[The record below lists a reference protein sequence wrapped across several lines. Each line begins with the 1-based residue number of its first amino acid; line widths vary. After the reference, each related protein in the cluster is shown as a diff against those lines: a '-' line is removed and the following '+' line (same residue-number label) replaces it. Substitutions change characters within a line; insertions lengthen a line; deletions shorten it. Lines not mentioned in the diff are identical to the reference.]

1 MGPVAFS
8 TSPSV
13 VIADAPGAGASAVAP
28 PPAPGAVAPSSKP
41 QMPFNIMPS
50 AGAGNSYRTSMTVEA
65 ALEQLGVELKCPV
78 CLSLLGTPCARL
90 PCSHYFCKECIDA
103 VIAHGGR
110 DARCPCCKVPAGRRQ
125 VSSDEKMDRTVHL
138 YKKLEWALDTQIYM
152 SQQPGPAM
160 FTQMPAR
167 MSVPTS
173 SPSPSPSPPQENSR
187 GDAAAAAAAASAGLT
202 SSPDPLSQEE
212 TYRKMSRAMARRRRV
227 LTPSD
232 SENTAAVAGGSLKG
246 KLRDSNAAASDSAN
260 ANANANDDDDD
271 AVFATAPSPA
281 VAPSLALPTPPPA
294 PAPAPARKPAPAKR
308 ARQQLADKKNKAAA
322 SPVDPTP
329 PGAAGARALPPRA
342 RAGRPWACAACT
354 LINEVSARKCV
365 LCKAER
371 PRAAKDAPLPEG
383 TWEEA
388 RGNTSQ
394 RKRKSL

>member
-1 MGPVAFS
+1 
-8 TSPSV
+8 
-13 VIADAPGAGASAVAP
+13 
-28 PPAPGAVAPSSKP
+28 
-41 QMPFNIMPS
+41 
-50 AGAGNSYRTSMTVEA
+50 MTVEA

-90 PCSHYFCKECIDA
+90 PCSHYFCKVCIDA
-103 VIAHGGR
+103 VIANGGR
-110 DARCPCCKVPAGRRQ
+110 DARCPCCKVPTGRRQ
-125 VSSDEKMDRTVHL
+125 VSSDEKIDRTVHL

-173 SPSPSPSPPQENSR
+173 SPLPSLSPPQENSR
-187 GDAAAAAAAASAGLT
+187 GAASA
-202 SSPDPLSQEE
+202 
-212 TYRKMSRAMARRRRV
+212 AV
-227 LTPSD
+227 
-232 SENTAAVAGGSLKG
+232 AVAGGSLKG

-260 ANANANDDDDD
+260 ANENAKDDDDD

-281 VAPSLALPTPPPA
+281 VAPSLALPTPPPS

-329 PGAAGARALPPRA
+329 PGAAGVRVLPPRA

-394 RKRKSL
+394 RKRKSR

>member
-1 MGPVAFS
+1 
-8 TSPSV
+8 
-13 VIADAPGAGASAVAP
+13 
-28 PPAPGAVAPSSKP
+28 
-41 QMPFNIMPS
+41 
-50 AGAGNSYRTSMTVEA
+50 MTVEA

-212 TYRKMSRAMARRRRV
+212 TYRKVSRAMARRRRV

-260 ANANANDDDDD
+260 ANANANAKDDDDEDRKCHVVTTSDISQCVATESPTIPLLEDGDD
-271 AVFATAPSPA
+271 ATEIPSTP
-281 VAPSLALPTPPPA
+281 VPKALPQHTTPRLPS
-294 PAPAPARKPAPAKR
+294 RDVEKKR
-308 ARQQLADKKNKAAA
+308 GKEVEQLATVGLGPNPKRFKKQY
-322 SPVDPTP
+322 V
-329 PGAAGARALPPRA
+329 RALDPERRLP
-342 RAGRPWACAACT
+342 
-354 LINEVSARKCV
+354 LVSFDYGD
-365 LCKAER
+365 E
-371 PRAAKDAPLPEG
+371 
-383 TWEEA
+383 
-388 RGNTSQ
+388 
-394 RKRKSL
+394 

>member
-1 MGPVAFS
+1 
-8 TSPSV
+8 
-13 VIADAPGAGASAVAP
+13 
-28 PPAPGAVAPSSKP
+28 
-41 QMPFNIMPS
+41 
-50 AGAGNSYRTSMTVEA
+50 MTVEA

-212 TYRKMSRAMARRRRV
+212 TYRKVSRAMARRRRV

-260 ANANANDDDDD
+260 ANANANAKDDDDEDRKCHVVTTSDISQCVATESPTIPLLEDGDD
-271 AVFATAPSPA
+271 ATDIPSTP
-281 VAPSLALPTPPPA
+281 VPKALPQHTTPRLPS
-294 PAPAPARKPAPAKR
+294 RDVEKKR
-308 ARQQLADKKNKAAA
+308 GKEVEQLATVGLGPNPKRFKKQC
-322 SPVDPTP
+322 V
-329 PGAAGARALPPRA
+329 RALDPELRLP
-342 RAGRPWACAACT
+342 
-354 LINEVSARKCV
+354 LVSFDYGD
-365 LCKAER
+365 E
-371 PRAAKDAPLPEG
+371 
-383 TWEEA
+383 
-388 RGNTSQ
+388 
-394 RKRKSL
+394 

>member
-1 MGPVAFS
+1 MC
-8 TSPSV
+8 TLR
-13 VIADAPGAGASAVAP
+13 
-28 PPAPGAVAPSSKP
+28 
-41 QMPFNIMPS
+41 
-50 AGAGNSYRTSMTVEA
+50 GNQDLVTVEA

-110 DARCPCCKVPAGRRQ
+110 DARCPCCKVPTGRRQ
-125 VSSDEKMDRTVHL
+125 VSNDEKMDRTVHL

-187 GDAAAAAAAASAGLT
+187 GAAAAAADAADASAGLT

-212 TYRKMSRAMARRRRV
+212 TYRKVSRAMARRRRV
-227 LTPSD
+227 PTPSD

-260 ANANANDDDDD
+260 ANANAKDDDDD

-281 VAPSLALPTPPPA
+281 VAPSLALPTPP

-394 RKRKSL
+394 RKRKSR